1 MYKNFTENNQLRKK
15 LIDKFYKVEKRE
27 LETEKEKIEYLQY
40 ILFSEGITFY
50 ITQTFDM
57 ELFFENIKTYFEQK
71 NKIDF
76 EVQDFGELKVF
87 HLKGGQK
94 LAKFIGLAKPTS
106 LLVGKKGNALA
117 YFFIPSEW
125 FENPIV
131 DQNSFKQSAI
141 SQLFVDNIETNI
153 LEYIQSTID
162 KELLIFATK
171 DNYFVENFNSRF
183 QQFFISERQDKEI
196 LLAWLNVASIKNLG
210 LNKDYYTKLSWF
222 YFLTNYESLL
232 LGFNKLGD
240 LLEAFDFQ
248 DRKMSLSKNLRK
260 SIVIDKYEWLPTM
273 NNLSKYK
280 IIALASTMSPEQRVN
295 YFAKMNFLNSKDSK
309 YSKFLVSKTGFITS
323 NLTLFFIDY
332 LKNPSQTIIDYS
344 KDDKISKILTDIL
357 VQPQSEEA
365 LVFWF
370 NDWNPN
376 IDQSVIIMK
385 MFVEVAKDV
394 QDLKKLLP
402 LHKVIHEFLIK
413 KEKDDYNKILYDIEY
428 TRHLIVLDSFKEAE
442 QILKKDLKKLPDL
455 NLTELLPAENVDP
468 TGNLSGQF
476 LKVVILELLSQTQ
489 KEKNSIDFIRKAS
502 ILQPLSQERIYKLTA
517 VKDENLNSKARTV
530 LEIITGNNLK
540 PKSEYVDR
548 KYRQIS
554 KDLIEKI
561 KHPVYQKKGTLYKFS
576 KWISSYKTP
585 DFSTLKN
592 IGEKFSPIKHKEVAD
607 IIADILH
614 VFNIPNL
621 EIFIANG
628 DQAIGITAY
637 EAQTPF
643 LIIGGEHFNPN
654 SPYYLTYN
662 EMNFAIAHEIAF
674 LFFKFARIT
683 STDIWRGMMEK
694 GNFVVETLIDLI
706 PFAGSVS
713 GVLKKATKLKRVSNF
728 MEKNNKI
735 STILIKG
742 QQIDTI
748 ANKSQGVLNIASD
761 MLGSLKNV
769 KPNKEN
775 QKREEIIAISRMMQ
789 ITADRVGLLF
799 CDDPVSAVRSVFLSS
814 KDLVSQIP
822 TIQKYGLNSFLLK
835 KDENE
840 NYVNLNFAIRFA
852 SMFSFW
858 LSDDFDNIKS
868 FMLEKE

>member
-1 MYKNFTENNQLRKK
+1 MHKNFAENNQLRKE
-15 LIDKFYKVEKRE
+15 LIDKFYKAEKRE
-27 LETEKEKIEYLQY
+27 FKSENEKIEYLQF
-40 ILFSEGITFY
+40 ILFSEGFTFY
-50 ITQTFDM
+50 IAQTFDM
-57 ELFFENIKTYFEQK
+57 QLFFENIKDYFDQK
-71 NKIDF
+71 NKIEFDL
-76 EVQDFGELKVF
+76 VDFGGIKVF

-94 LAKFIGLAKPTS
+94 LAKFIGLVKPVS
-106 LLVGKKGNALA
+106 LVIGKKGNALA
-117 YFFIPSEW
+117 YSFIPSEW
-125 FENPIV
+125 FDNPVV

-141 SQLFVDNIETNI
+141 SQLFVDNIETYI

-162 KELLIFATK
+162 KELLIFATNE
-171 DNYFVENFNSRF
+171 NYFVENFNPRF
-183 QQFFISERQDKEI
+183 QQFFLSERQDKEI
-196 LLAWLNVASIKNLG
+196 LLAWLNVASIINLG
-210 LNKDYYTKLSWF
+210 LNKDNYTKLSWF
-222 YFLTNYESLL
+222 YFLSNYESLL
-232 LGFNKLGD
+232 LGFNKHGD

-248 DRKMSLSKNLRK
+248 DRKMVLTKKLRK
-260 SIVIDKYEWLPTM
+260 SIVIDKYEWFPTM
-273 NNLSKYK
+273 SNVSKYK
-280 IIALASTMSPEQRVN
+280 IISQASTMSAEQRVN

-309 YSKFLVSKTGFITS
+309 YSKFLVAETGFITS
-323 NLTLFFIDY
+323 NLTLFFLDY

-344 KDDKISKILTDIL
+344 KDEKISKILTEIIA
-357 VQPQSEEA
+357 QPQSEEA

-370 NDWNPN
+370 NDWEPN
-376 IDQSVIIMK
+376 IEQSVFIMK
-385 MFVEVAKDV
+385 MFVELAKDI

-413 KEKDDYNKILYDIEY
+413 KEKDSYNKMLYDIEY
-428 TRHLIVLDSFKEAE
+428 TRHLIVLENFKEAE

-489 KEKNSIDFIRKAS
+489 KEKNSIDFIRKAAV
-502 ILQPLSQERIYKLTA
+502 LQPLSQERIYKLTA
-517 VKDENLNSKARTV
+517 VKDEHLNSKARTV
-530 LEIITGNNLK
+530 LEIITGNDLK
-540 PKSEYVDR
+540 PISEFVDK
-548 KYRQIS
+548 KYKQIS

-561 KHPVYQKKGTLYKFS
+561 KHPIYQKKGTFSKFS

-585 DFSTLKN
+585 DFATLKDVA
-592 IGEKFSPIKHKEVAD
+592 EKFSPVKHKEVAD
-607 IIADILH
+607 IIADILQ

-621 EIFIANG
+621 EIYIAKG
-628 DQAIGITAY
+628 KQSIGITAY

-654 SPYYLTYN
+654 SPHYFTYN

-683 STDIWRGMMEK
+683 STDIWRGTMEK

-713 GVLKKATKLKRVSNF
+713 GVLKKATKLRRVSDF

-735 STILIKG
+735 SLILQKG
-742 QQIDTI
+742 QQIETI
-748 ANKSQGVLNIASD
+748 ANKSKGVLNIASD
-761 MLGSLKNV
+761 MLSSLKNV

-814 KDLVSQIP
+814 KNLVSQIP

-858 LSDDFDNIKS
+858 LSDDFENIKS
-868 FMLEKE
+868 LMQEK